1 MTLGPRAGDFYVV
14 VEGLAEGERVV
25 TEGAFK
31 LDSALQIRAKPSM
44 MSPDAGDLDSSRP
57 PAGGAGHQH

>member
-1 MTLGPRAGDFYVV
+1 M
-14 VEGLAEGERVV
+14 EGERVV

-44 MSPDAGDLDSSRP
+44 MSPDAGEGEGSRP
-57 PAGGAGHQH
+57 PAGGAGHHH